1 MIERYTTPEMNKIWS
16 EQNKFE
22 TFLEVEL
29 AATAVWVDLGIV
41 PQDDF
46 NKIKQ
51 NVKLSL
57 ARIKELEQETKHDVI
72 AFTRSLSESLGEEKK
87 WIHYGLTSTDIVDSA
102 NAILLRQANQII
114 ESKLNSFLDVLKTKA
129 YLYKDTPCIGRT
141 HGVHADITSFGLKW
155 ALWYDEMKRNLV
167 RFQRARKEIERIKIS
182 GAVGNFA
189 NTPLELEENVAKK
202 LQLEFANISTQ
213 VLSRDF
219 HANYIFTLAQIST
232 TIEKIALEIR
242 HLQRTEVREV
252 SEYFSPTQKGSSA
265 MPHKKN
271 PIASENMCGIARI
284 MRSYV
289 SVAMEN
295 NALWHERD
303 ISHSSTERIIL
314 PDATSLVDYMLE
326 RYQQTLEKLLVYPK
340 NMLKNIELTHGVIF
354 SSRVLHLLI
363 DENYS
368 REAAY
373 DLVQTLSLQSWDEEK
388 SFQELVIQALSP
400 NIELE
405 KINSCFTMEYYLK
418 QVDAIFRR
426 VF

>member
-1 MIERYTTPEMNKIWS
+1 MIERYTTPQMNKIWS

-29 AATAVWVDLGIV
+29 AATAAWVDLGVV
-41 PQDDF
+41 PQSDF
-46 NKIKQ
+46 DKIKQ

-102 NAILLRQANQII
+102 NAILLRQANEII
-114 ESKLNSFLDVLKTKA
+114 ESKLIHFLEVLKTKA

-141 HGVHADITSFGLKW
+141 HGIHADITSFGLKW
-155 ALWYDEMKRNLV
+155 ALWYDEMNRNLL
-167 RFQRARKEIERIKIS
+167 RFRSVRKEIERIKIS

-189 NTPLELEENVAKK
+189 NTPLELEEKVAKK
-202 LQLEFANISTQ
+202 LQLDFANISTQ

-219 HANYIFTLAQIST
+219 HANYIFTLAQISN

-252 SEYFSPTQKGSSA
+252 SEYFSPNQKGSSA

-314 PDATSLVDYMLE
+314 PDATSLLVYMLE
-326 RYQQTLEKLLVYPK
+326 RYQQTLEKLLVYPN

-368 REAAY
+368 REDAY
-373 DLVQTLSLQSWDEEK
+373 DLVQSLSLQSWDKEI
-388 SFQELVIQALSP
+388 SFQQLVIDALTPS
-400 NIELE
+400 IELQ

>member
-1 MIERYTTPEMNKIWS
+1 MIERYTTPQMNHIWS
-16 EQNKFE
+16 EERKFE
-22 TFLEVEL
+22 AFLEVEL
-29 AATAVWVDLGIV
+29 AATAAWVNLGVVPESDYTKIV
-41 PQDDF
+41 
-46 NKIKQ
+46 K
-51 NVKLSL
+51 NVKISL
-57 ARIKELEQETKHDVI
+57 TRIQELEQETKHDVI

-102 NAILLRQANQII
+102 NAIRLRQANEII
-114 ESKLNSFLDVLKTKA
+114 ESKLISFLGVLKNKA

-155 ALWYDEMKRNLV
+155 ALWYDEMKRNLT
-167 RFQRARKEIERIKIS
+167 RFRLARSEIERIKLS

-189 NTPLELEENVAKK
+189 NTPIELEEMVASK
-202 LQLEFANISTQ
+202 LKLNYANISTQ

-219 HANYIFTLAQIST
+219 HANYIFALAQISNA
-232 TIEKIALEIR
+232 IEKIALEVR

-252 SEYFSPTQKGSSA
+252 SEYFSPNQKGSSA

-289 SVAMEN
+289 TVAMEN

-303 ISHSSTERIIL
+303 ISHSSAERVIL
-314 PDATSLVDYMLE
+314 ADATSLIDYMLE
-326 RYQQTLEKLLVYPK
+326 RYQQTLEKLIVYPK
-340 NMLKNIELTHGVIF
+340 NMLKNIGLTHGVIY
-354 SSRVLHLLI
+354 SSRILHLLI

-368 REAAY
+368 REEAY
-373 DLVQTLSLQSWDEEK
+373 DLVQSLALKAWEEET
-388 SFQELVIQALSP
+388 SFKDLVIKKLNKTIA
-400 NIELE
+400 IE
-405 KINSCFTMEYYLK
+405 KIESCFTMEYYLK
-418 QVDAIFRR
+418 QVDSIFNR

>member
-1 MIERYTTPEMNKIWS
+1 MIERYTTPQMNKIWS

-29 AATAVWVDLGIV
+29 AATAAWVDLGVV
-41 PQDDF
+41 PQSDF
-46 NKIKQ
+46 DKIKQ

-102 NAILLRQANQII
+102 NAILLRQANEII
-114 ESKLNSFLDVLKTKA
+114 ESKLIHFLEVLKTKA

-141 HGVHADITSFGLKW
+141 HGIHADITSFGLKW
-155 ALWYDEMKRNLV
+155 ALWYDEMNRNLL
-167 RFQRARKEIERIKIS
+167 RFRSVRKEIERIKIS

-189 NTPLELEENVAKK
+189 NTPLELEEKVAKK
-202 LQLEFANISTQ
+202 LQLDFANISTQ

-219 HANYIFTLAQIST
+219 HANYIFTLAQISN

-252 SEYFSPTQKGSSA
+252 SEYFSPNQKGSSA

-314 PDATSLVDYMLE
+314 PDATSLLVYMLE
-326 RYQQTLEKLLVYPK
+326 RYQQTLEKLLVYPN
-340 NMLKNIELTHGVIF
+340 NMSKNIELTHGVIF

-368 REAAY
+368 REDAY
-373 DLVQTLSLQSWDEEK
+373 DLVQSLSLQSWDKEI
-388 SFQELVIQALSP
+388 SFQQLVIDALTPSM
-400 NIELE
+400 ELQ